1 MKEDLI
7 KQLSVFGTVEVLSIG
22 DHLALLMTGK
32 GFGSLTVVNTIMME
46 LLESE
51 ATKDYILI
59 QSMKNDDNYLMVTLN
74 KS

>member
-22 DHLALLMTGK
+22 SHLALLMTGE

-46 LLESE
+46 LLSSE
-51 ATKDYILI
+51 ATKDYVLI
-59 QSMKNDDNYLMVTLN
+59 QSMKNDNNYLMVTLN